1 MKKNLIYLSLI
12 IAFNLVAVNFAWAE
26 SSTTTPQESLQESVT
41 NLINT
46 KDQDNLTPEQKE
58 KDEQNLRLEIFGKVL
73 DLSIKEVEDIIEQ
86 LKVLKNLNEPETNLR
101 NQLLEKFN
109 GFLQFYDEQKKNLNQ
124 PEEFDLTAIK
134 KLAQDFKN
142 WRENI
147 YRPIFE
153 TATDFLLINQQE
165 AVLEMTEKRY
175 QKISLDIN
183 KLKKT
188 NLEGIDILEK
198 SLDQAANLIKT
209 AKDLWQ
215 ETEDNFWQILDFT
228 ALATAS
234 STPTATSSGET
245 VTLIATSTIT
255 PTSTSVTA
263 EDQSLSIKNLIGESL
278 NKIKEAYRIFIEM
291 SIFVKK
297 LLI

>member
-245 VTLIATSTIT
+245 VTLTATSTIT

>member
-134 KLAQDFKN
+134 KLAQDFKD

-245 VTLIATSTIT
+245 VTLTATSTIT